1 MDTYKTPHGNYA
13 PLKPP
18 SAATIRKLVIGAGLL
33 LLLLIGACT
42 SAYTVDSEEQ
52 AVVLRFGRYVET
64 AEPGLH
70 MKLPFGVDQA
80 ITVPVAKNHKLE
92 FGFSTAVSGVRT
104 QYNRRSP
111 EEHEVANMLTGDL
124 NIADVEWVVQYRIK
138 DARQWLFS
146 VRNQESAIRDLSES
160 VMRKVVGDHTIS
172 EVVTTLRDRIKGLVK
187 SELQDSV
194 DAYALGVHIE
204 TVELQNVTPPEKV
217 RESFNE
223 VNSAQQERSRLENEA
238 ERDRNSVIPRARGKA
253 EKQIEEAEGYAIDR
267 VNRAKGDV
275 ARFVELLAAYE
286 ESPEVTRQRLY
297 LETVERVLPR
307 VKRIVVADGDGV
319 LKLLP
324 IDGAGGGK

>member
-1 MDTYKTPHGNYA
+1 
-13 PLKPP
+13 
-18 SAATIRKLVIGAGLL
+18 
-33 LLLLIGACT
+33 
-42 SAYTVDSEEQ
+42 
-52 AVVLRFGRYVET
+52 
-64 AEPGLH
+64 
-70 MKLPFGVDQA
+70 
-80 ITVPVAKNHKLE
+80 
-92 FGFSTAVSGVRT
+92 
-104 QYNRRSP
+104 
-111 EEHEVANMLTGDL
+111 
-124 NIADVEWVVQYRIK
+124 
-138 DARQWLFS
+138 
-146 VRNQESAIRDLSES
+146 
-160 VMRKVVGDHTIS
+160 
-172 EVVTTLRDRIKGLVK
+172 
-187 SELQDSV
+187 
-194 DAYALGVHIE
+194 
-204 TVELQNVTPPEKV
+204 VELQNVPPPEKV